1 MNEYL
6 ELLYYALIF
15 LSLFFLWNRFQKK
28 NSELFLD
35 YSTYL
40 LIFGLFYISIPSIV
54 TVSSGISLVGSS
66 IQTIEYAAFVGLYFN
81 SIFLLFFYIST
92 KNNKCKLAFNF
103 QLTSNSSIRRLIIS
117 LTFLIALYVV
127 FILAKDSTY
136 LTDIYN
142 NRRLQADYDYILMSV
157 FKIYFLSKIQI
168 ILISYLFF
176 TTKKMKYLIYFV
188 PFLLVDIL
196 LSGRDLLF
204 AFMLLVF
211 IMLAF
216 LQSKLKI
223 KYMLLPV
230 VALIFIGVIR
240 SNNVIEWSDIEM
252 VLGEFNYTWATTHII
267 YDSNVVN
274 DWKSMLVYSFFK
286 IFPGGVYQIIFG
298 EYNHYHE
305 VITRDNPFAHG
316 LSGSVISEALS
327 FKNIVI
333 TSITPVLIVLYG
345 YLINS
350 LLRIDSVFSKTLFVI
365 AILYIHPIIRFT
377 FYEHIFYPFYLMIFF
392 GLWIALLDYRRV
404 KRI

>member
-6 ELLYYALIF
+6 ELLHYTLIC
-15 LSLFFLWNRFQKK
+15 LSLFLLLNRFQKK

-40 LIFGLFYISIPSIV
+40 LIFGLFYFSIPSIV
-54 TVSSGISLVGSS
+54 AVSSGVSLIGSS
-66 IQTIEYAAFVGLYFN
+66 MQTIEYTAFIGLYFN

-92 KNNKCKLAFNF
+92 KSDKCKLAFNF
-103 QLTSNSSIRRLIIS
+103 QLTSSSSIRKLVIS
-117 LTFLIALYVV
+117 LTSLIAIYVM
-127 FILAKDSTY
+127 FILVKDLTY

-157 FKIYFLSKIQI
+157 FKMYFLSKIQI

-176 TTKKMKYLIYFV
+176 TTKKMKYLVYFA
-188 PFLLVDIL
+188 PFLLIDIL

-204 AFMLLVF
+204 AFILLTF
-211 IMLAF
+211 MMLAF
-216 LQSKLKI
+216 LQSKLTI
-223 KYMLLPV
+223 KYILLPI
-230 VALIFIGVIR
+230 VALIFIGIIR
-240 SNNVIEWSDIEM
+240 SNNVLEWSDIVM
-252 VLGEFNYTWATTHII
+252 ALGEFNYTWATTHII
-267 YDSNVVN
+267 YDSNVIN

-316 LSGSVISEALS
+316 LAGSVISEALS

-333 TSITPVLIVLYG
+333 TSITPILIALYG

-350 LLRIDSVFSKTLFVI
+350 LLKIDSVFSKTLFIV

-377 FYEHIFYPFYLMIFF
+377 FYEYIFYPFYLMIFF
-392 GLWIALLDYRRV
+392 GLWIALLDSKRV